1 MKETNRAYWIG
12 VGKRVFGLVKN
23 AISKS
28 IPIAVTVG
36 IDKACSVINCKLREI
51 YKNSIVNALIT
62 LALNGAGLLS
72 VIYYPFGIVLS
83 RCLAAA
89 LFITSIVWSC
99 VRFLNYLRKYGQET
113 ISVCKNVLSQKSVS
127 RGIENYV
134 YSRFPMIM
142 LVYAGIDMTANHYPP
157 LRQIPSL
164 NKTIKFFIKVFWK
177 QILVYTII
185 MFVYSFTV
193 YWIIKPILLNSFAN
207 TNLSEI
213 CFYPVRYLFDFLS
226 K

>member
-1 MKETNRAYWIG
+1 MSGCG
-12 VGKRVFGLVKN
+12 VVHN
-23 AISKS
+23 
-28 IPIAVTVG
+28 
-36 IDKACSVINCKLREI
+36 ID
-51 YKNSIVNALIT
+51 
-62 LALNGAGLLS
+62 
-72 VIYYPFGIVLS
+72 
-83 RCLAAA
+83 CLA
-89 LFITSIVWSC
+89 C
-99 VRFLNYLRKYGQET
+99 VRFVNYLRKYGQET

-127 RGIENYV
+127 RGIEKYI

-164 NKTIKFFIKVFWK
+164 NNTIKFFIKVFWK

-185 MFVYSFTV
+185 MFVYSFSV

-207 TNLSEI
+207 TNVSEI
-213 CFYPVRYLFDFLS
+213 CFYPVRYLFDFFS